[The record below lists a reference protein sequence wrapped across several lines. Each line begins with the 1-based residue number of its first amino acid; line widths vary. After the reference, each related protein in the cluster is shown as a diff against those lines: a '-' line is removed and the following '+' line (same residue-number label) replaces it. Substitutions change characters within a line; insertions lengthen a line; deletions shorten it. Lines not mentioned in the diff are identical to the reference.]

1 MPKVNTKRHLAFPVE
16 MVWDAITDRDQL
28 AEWLMP
34 NDFQLELGHRFTFT
48 TKPAPG
54 FDGTVHSEVLAIE
67 PNRRLVLA
75 WRAGALDTT
84 VEFVLSSVDGGTI
97 LELLHEGFKL
107 GEFIPYFILGQG
119 WKSLLKR
126 KLPNV
131 LASNSQIC
139 SAA

>member
-1 MPKVNTKRHLAFPVE
+1 MPKVNIKRHLAFPIE
-16 MVWDAITDRDQL
+16 MVWDAITDSDQL
-28 AEWLMP
+28 SEWLMP
-34 NDFQLELGHRFTFT
+34 NDFRLELGHRFTFT

-54 FDGTVHSEVLAIE
+54 FDGIVHSEVLEIE
-67 PNRRLVLA
+67 PKRRLVLA

-107 GEFIPYFILGQG
+107 SEFIPYFILGQG

-126 KLPNV
+126 NLPEA
-131 LASNSQIC
+131 LDSNTRLS

>member
-1 MPKVNTKRHLAFPVE
+1 MPKVNIKRHLAYPVE
-16 MVWDAITDRDQL
+16 MVWDAITDSHQL

-34 NDFQLELGHRFTFT
+34 NDFRLELGHRFTFT

-54 FDGTVHSEVLAIE
+54 FDGVVHSEVLEIE
-67 PNRRLVLA
+67 PKRRLVLA

-84 VEFVLSSVDGGTI
+84 VEFVLSSVEGGTV

-126 KLPNV
+126 KLPDA
-131 LASNSQIC
+131 LASHSQVP